1 MKKRNGTDGSLLAS
15 LPWTLVA
22 LTFSLIPHVQYMP
35 VWITVSFLACAAG
48 RWLIE
53 KQRRRLP
60 PAWLRVVLALAGFI
74 GVFASYESV
83 SGVGPG
89 SALLAVMAALK
100 LLETRQRRDQFVLL
114 FISIFLIMASLLR
127 EQYIWSLPFLI
138 AGMMLTTTA
147 WLRMSISTEVSIC
160 DTFGTGGRLL
170 LYAAPLTLAM
180 WIFFPRIATPF
191 WAVPIDNGS
200 ASSGLND
207 QMSPGDISSLSL
219 SDAVAFRVNFR
230 SSAPPPRQ
238 RYWRGPVLHRF
249 NGRTWTGN
257 EATPDLRAQDSIQVS
272 GEPVEYQV
280 TMEPTQQQW
289 VFALDIPYEL
299 SLEEA
304 FMGPQQ
310 QVLRAQPVDRRTA
323 YDAVSYL
330 DYRTNVDLSQT
341 ARSWWYLR
349 LPDDSNPRTVA
360 LAKQMHLVAGSDKAF
375 ISDVLDMFGKE
386 EFFYTLEPPAL
397 GSNPVD
403 RFLFDTRQGFCEHYA
418 SAFAVMMRAAGL
430 PSRIVLGYQGGEMN
444 PMSDYMIVRQSDA
457 HAWTEVWLP
466 EEGWLRAD
474 PTASVAPERIN
485 SGMSAARFGDAGA
498 SWGLRAPAQWLYNLG
513 LTWDAVNAKWN
524 GWILGYGP
532 ENQNRFMQWLGMD
545 EPSWR
550 KMALTLLVS
559 VLVLIGGISFL
570 LVRRYRPPQK
580 DEAARLYLKFVRKVG
595 IRTRS
600 GETPREYAARIAA
613 QNAAPATEVNA
624 ITDWYLAAR
633 YGPPDARS
641 LEALQDAVRDFRAIS
656 SGRSNNHPE
665 TLQKAT

>member
-1 MKKRNGTDGSLLAS
+1 MKRRNGTDGSLLAS
-15 LPWTLVA
+15 LPWTLAA
-22 LTFSLIPHVQYMP
+22 LTFSLIPHLQYMP
-35 VWITVSFLACAAG
+35 VWITASFLACAAG

-60 PAWLRVVLALAGFI
+60 PAWLRVVLALSGFV

-138 AGMMLTTTA
+138 AGTMLTTTA
-147 WLRMSISTEVSIC
+147 WLRMSISTEVSIR
-160 DTFGTGGRLL
+160 DSFRTGGRLL

-191 WAVPIDNGS
+191 WAVPIDHGS
-200 ASSGLND
+200 VSSGLND

-219 SDAVAFRVNFR
+219 SDAVAFRASFR
-230 SSAPPPRQ
+230 SNPPSPRQ
-238 RYWRGPVLHRF
+238 RYWRGLVLHRF

-257 EATPDLRAQDSIQVS
+257 EVTPDLQAQASIQVS

-280 TMEPTQQQW
+280 TLEPTQQQW
-289 VFALDIPYEL
+289 VFALDIPYRL
-299 SLEEA
+299 SLEKA

-310 QVLRAQPVDRRTA
+310 QLMRPQPVDRRVA

-341 ARSWWYLR
+341 ARAWWYLR

-360 LAKQMHLVAGSDKAF
+360 LAKQMHRVAGSDKAF
-375 ISDVLDMFGKE
+375 ISDVLNMFRDKA
-386 EFFYTLEPPAL
+386 FFYTLEPPVL

-444 PMSDYMIVRQSDA
+444 PMGDYMIVRQSDA

-466 EEGWLRAD
+466 GEGWLRVD

-485 SGMSAARFGDAGA
+485 SGMSAARFGDLGA
-498 SWGLRAPAQWLYNLG
+498 SWGLKAPAQWLYRLG

-545 EPSWR
+545 EPDWR
-550 KMALTLLVS
+550 KMTLTLLAS
-559 VLVLIGGISFL
+559 VLALVGGISFL
-570 LVRRYRPPQK
+570 LMRRYRPPQK
-580 DEAARLYLKFVRKVG
+580 DEAARLYLRFVRKVA
-595 IRTRS
+595 IRPLS

-613 QNAAPATEVNA
+613 RNAASAIDVTA

-641 LEALQDAVRDFRAIS
+641 LEALRQAVRNFL
-656 SGRSNNHPE
+656 P
-665 TLQKAT
+665 